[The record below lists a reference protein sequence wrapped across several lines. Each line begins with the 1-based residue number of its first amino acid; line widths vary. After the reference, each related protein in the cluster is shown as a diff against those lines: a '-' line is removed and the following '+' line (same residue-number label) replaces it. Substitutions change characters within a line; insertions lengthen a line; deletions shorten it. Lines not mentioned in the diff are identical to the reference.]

1 MARTWQ
7 GQYYA
12 DFRPNNLPRPPR
24 RRPRSLEMIG
34 LGAAASA
41 PGADRVVRVTT
52 RDLLP
57 RGETARDSL
66 VPDALYAAGN
76 IEAPDI
82 PSLLV
87 AGADDASADAVHEAR
102 LMAGACSAGGV
113 AVIGAIGSAV
123 GDAALVAAIEDRGR
137 PAGVI
142 AAPLDRPEPRSAAG
156 LLGAVMAEG
165 MAVSPFA
172 PGAAPG
178 RSRRTVRD
186 RTMALMCSTVFIV
199 GTGRDRSAVDLARHA
214 LGLGREVY
222 IGELSLPAPRPAWVK
237 ELLGLGAYTTSSPD
251 HVFTDIW

>member
-1 MARTWQ
+1 MASTWQ

-12 DFRPNNLPRPPR
+12 DYRPSNLPRPPR
-24 RRPRSLEMIG
+24 RPPRSLEMVG
-34 LGAAASA
+34 LGAAAPVPRA
-41 PGADRVVRVTT
+41 GRIARVPARELLL
-52 RDLLP
+52 RDD
-57 RGETARDSL
+57 TARDSL

-76 IEAPDI
+76 VAAPDI
-82 PSLLV
+82 PNLLV

-113 AVIGAIGSAV
+113 TVIGAIGSAV
-123 GDAALVAAIEDRGR
+123 GDAALVGAIENEGR

-156 LLGAVMAEG
+156 ILGAVIAEG

-172 PGAAPG
+172 PGAEPG
-178 RSRRTVRD
+178 GSRRAVRD
-186 RTMALMCSTVFIV
+186 RTLALMCHTAFIV
-199 GTGRDRSAVDLARHA
+199 GTGLDGSAADLARHV

-222 IGELSLPAPRPAWVK
+222 IGELSLPPRRPAWIK
-237 ELLGLGAYTTSSPD
+237 ELLGLGAHTASSPD